1 MRQCRDEGL
10 SESGAEVKGP
20 PLKRHRIRLE
30 LNQGWQIICSTF
42 TAGTTAPVII
52 FKSLSFNFKWLL
64 LICSS
69 EFRRCLCKKQK
80 SPCWEKRLASA
91 FSHTPHTVTSS
102 VNIHLAQGKT
112 PSLHSSWS
120 RQKKKKKIQKQS
132 QVSSW
137 TLHELQCTVYNAFI
151 KQKEWKGK
159 LRGQNGFFTASLR
172 CH

>member
-10 SESGAEVKGP
+10 SESGVEVKGP

-69 EFRRCLCKKQK
+69 EFRRCLRKKQRAHAGK
-80 SPCWEKRLASA
+80 SVSLQP
-91 FSHTPHTVTSS
+91 SHTLHTLLLLLSTYTWPKGKPPHCIQVD
-102 VNIHLAQGKT
+102 
-112 PSLHSSWS
+112 PD
-120 RQKKKKKIQKQS
+120 KKKKKKSETI
-132 QVSSW
+132 
-137 TLHELQCTVYNAFI
+137 T
-151 KQKEWKGK
+151 
-159 LRGQNGFFTASLR
+159 SLILNTSR
-172 CH
+172 VIVHCV